1 MEDLKLTSQKKGAI
15 GELAVKKY
23 LTQANYPIYETLVD
37 DDHIDFLV
45 ELPHGAFSRVQVKT
59 VFKSR
64 FPTSLEVR
72 TERHTNSQRVDVIA
86 IYYVPKDLIAFVPY
100 NNEKHFVLAISHSK
114 NNQLKTRNWIYQYSE
129 FPDFI
134 SRGK

>member
-1 MEDLKLTSQKKGAI
+1 MVNSSTAKFFGGDWFPVKETSRQRYYFEICFLT
-15 GELAVKKY
+15 
-23 LTQANYPIYETLVD
+23 N
-37 DDHIDFLV
+37 HIDFLV

-72 TERHTNSQRVDVIA
+72 TERHTDSERVDVIA